1 MTDVMKYQIV
11 SAVFFQIILCLII
24 IHGVYRYFG
33 KRKLCGETH
42 RKVHSSRMRAMI
54 HTTIFLVIAAVCVFC
69 IWKMFRMGMDTIY
82 TDYLYLTV
90 LVIEFMIALW
100 MDLIPQRFCENGIL
114 GYRGFTPWS
123 AMQGIVDSKK
133 KSVILIKV
141 HERISY
147 REEIAC
153 RPEEKEE
160 LERLIMEK
168 IEEHSQP
175 EAVVPEY

>member
-1 MTDVMKYQIV
+1 
-11 SAVFFQIILCLII
+11 
-24 IHGVYRYFG
+24 
-33 KRKLCGETH
+33 
-42 RKVHSSRMRAMI
+42 
-54 HTTIFLVIAAVCVFC
+54 
-69 IWKMFRMGMDTIY
+69 
-82 TDYLYLTV
+82 
-90 LVIEFMIALW
+90 

-153 RPEEKEE
+153 CPEEKEE

>member
-24 IHGVYRYFG
+24 IHGVY
-33 KRKLCGETH
+33 L
-42 RKVHSSRMRAMI
+42 
-54 HTTIFLVIAAVCVFC
+54 
-69 IWKMFRMGMDTIY
+69 FRMGMDTIY

-168 IEEHSQP
+168 IKEHSQP